1 MTHLTRALG
10 LWLLL
15 VAPAAAQEL
24 RIVNAKLET
33 RQSSNLASDVR
44 QLVSSLAE
52 PAWIAY
58 RVPLIEGDHFMCCSG
73 ETSGWRNGPCCAACD
88 LERGSGWTTSVNQT
102 PLPPGGPV
110 QLERHF
116 FWVLMRAA
124 DRRIQKIRMFSESC
138 PLDAGGL
145 RVINYGASDGGQS
158 IHLLTDLIHSDLP
171 VGATRGRLG
180 QTVGVIAMHNAPA
193 AIEALIRM
201 ARGDTIAELRGQAL
215 FWLAQRAGQQAES
228 AITEAIRNDPE
239 TDVKKRAVFAL
250 SQLPKDRGIPLLID
264 VARTNQNPAVRRQA
278 MFWLGQSKD
287 PRALSFFEEI
297 LTKK

>member
-1 MTHLTRALG
+1 
-10 LWLLL
+10 
-15 VAPAAAQEL
+15 
-24 RIVNAKLET
+24 
-33 RQSSNLASDVR
+33 
-44 QLVSSLAE
+44 
-52 PAWIAY
+52 
-58 RVPLIEGDHFMCCSG
+58 
-73 ETSGWRNGPCCAACD
+73 
-88 LERGSGWTTSVNQT
+88 
-102 PLPPGGPV
+102 
-110 QLERHF
+110 
-116 FWVLMRAA
+116 
-124 DRRIQKIRMFSESC
+124 MFSEGC

-158 IHLLTDLIHSDLP
+158 IQLLTDLIHSDLP
-171 VGATRGRLG
+171 VGATTGRLG

-201 ARGDTIAELRGQAL
+201 VRGDTIAELRGQAL

-228 AITEAIRNDPE
+228 TITEAIRNDPE

-264 VARTNQNPAVRRQA
+264 VARTNQNPAVRKQA